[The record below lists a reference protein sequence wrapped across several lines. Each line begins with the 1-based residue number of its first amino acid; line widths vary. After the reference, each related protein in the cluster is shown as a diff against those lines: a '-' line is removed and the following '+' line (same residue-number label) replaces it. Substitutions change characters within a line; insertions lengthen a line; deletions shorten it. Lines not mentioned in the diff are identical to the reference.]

1 MPRDWGREEVLTAEV
16 EAVPVLVSD
25 GVSLG
30 SVHDEAGD
38 ALRVERRASGPDH
51 ATAEGPVGRDPKGH
65 EGVVV
70 VGVED
75 GMGVDRS
82 EGDAHDGAPP
92 VIDPALRR
100 TKGFV
105 AHLVLDCWYSC
116 RNGWWKTKPECRRS
130 HCLSA

>member
-1 MPRDWGREEVLTAEV
+1 MPRDGNREEVLAAEI

-30 SVHDEAGD
+30 SVHDKAGD

-51 ATAEGPVGRDPKGH
+51 ATAEGPVGGDPKGH
-65 EGVVV
+65 EGVII

-82 EGDAHDGAPP
+82 ERDAHDGAPP

-105 AHLVLDCWYSC
+105 AHLVLDCWCS
-116 RNGWWKTKPECRRS
+116 G
-130 HCLSA
+130 LDG